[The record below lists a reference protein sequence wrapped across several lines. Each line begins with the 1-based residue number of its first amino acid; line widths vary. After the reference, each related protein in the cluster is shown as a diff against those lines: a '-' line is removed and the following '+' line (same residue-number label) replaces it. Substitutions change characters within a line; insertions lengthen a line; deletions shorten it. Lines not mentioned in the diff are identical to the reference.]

1 MPVGTNDLGSVS
13 GATRD
18 LLGEIKELQRELNKV
33 NSEIDRAAKKNT
45 ELSPELEKR
54 RKELETLFNNAKGQ
68 ILQSSSKALLSPQA
82 SKEVQAEAKKVID
95 RELREIQTK
104 LARAV
109 LSGGRIDQSMV
120 SRQSQLQGV
129 LEAYNRPAATGQAG
143 GPSAWARRNAAIPEP
158 RIRMGRDIMH
168 AAFVNRGRARGV
180 MNAIEDIRTGNVGMN
195 TVMDIQDGMELSA
208 TALKYI
214 GGYAGS
220 SRMLGMAGRVSAL
233 AEGAQAAM
241 PLIAGGAVATYAL
254 NLPAMNVIGDINS
267 TRAAQ
272 NRAADAAAKL
282 RLDKK
287 QIMDAV
293 GYNAPLT
300 PISVR
305 DGMTEME
312 RAKFNYIA
320 KLAGVE
326 NYDANPGLWHN
337 GQVNTSRITLTP
349 GMAIEKARNQAAVHI
364 SKILT
369 DFQKSPYNI
378 YQAAARK
385 NAPGMSIESVEAIHK
400 GVLGAM
406 AGGDATV
413 LETIKKE
420 LAAYDE
426 REAAQATAN
435 AGASRQTRWQ
445 MRYQERALAELE
457 KENLLQ
463 RQDWN
468 KR

>member
-1 MPVGTNDLGSVS
+1 MPVGTNDLGSVA

-33 NSEIDRAAKKNT
+33 NAEIDRAAKKNT

-54 RKELETLFNNAKGQ
+54 RKELETLFSNAKGQ

-104 LARAV
+104 MARAV
-109 LSGGRIDQSMV
+109 LSGGRIDQVMV
-120 SRQSQLQGV
+120 SQQAQLQSV
-129 LEAYNRPAATGQAG
+129 LDEYNRPVPARGQ
-143 GPSAWARRNAAIPEP
+143 SAWARRNAVIPEP
-158 RIRMGRDIMH
+158 RIRMGRDILH
-168 AAFVNRGRARGV
+168 AAYINRGRARGV
-180 MNAIEDIRTGNVGMN
+180 LNAIDDIRTGNVGMN
-195 TVMDIQDGMELSA
+195 TVMDIQDGMELTG
-208 TALKYI
+208 TALKWI
-214 GGYAGS
+214 GSYAGS
-220 SRMLGMAGRVSAL
+220 SKILGYAGRVASL

-241 PLIAGGAVATYAL
+241 PFVAAGAAVTYAL
-254 NLPAMNVIGDINS
+254 NLPAMNVIGDINA
-267 TRAAQ
+267 TQAAQ
-272 NRAADAAAKL
+272 KRAADAAKKL

-293 GYNAPLT
+293 GYNKPLT
-300 PISVR
+300 PLSVR
-305 DGMTEME
+305 EGMTEAE

-320 KLAGVE
+320 RLAGDTE
-326 NYDANPGLWHN
+326 YDANPF
-337 GQVNTSRITLTP
+337 RITLTP
-349 GMAIEKARNQAAVHI
+349 GLAIEKARNRAAEHI
-364 SKILT
+364 AKILG

-385 NAPGMSIESVEAIHK
+385 WSPGMSVESVEGIHK
-400 GVLGAM
+400 GVLTSM
-406 AGGDATV
+406 AGGDVTV
-413 LETIKKE
+413 LESIKKD

-426 REAAQATAN
+426 REKEQAEAQA
-435 AGASRQTRWQ
+435 GYSRQNRWQ